1 MAVKVKPN
9 ESQEFKEFEVD
20 VEEITW
26 KKRCELNDLIVSL
39 STEDEYKTMSE
50 LSICGDIV
58 LKYTKLDEEELN
70 KYSSDEIIAI
80 ANTIFEFANKKKS

>member
-70 KYSSDEIIAI
+70 KYSSDEIVAI
-80 ANTIFEFANKKKS
+80 AKTIFEFANKKKS

>member
-70 KYSSDEIIAI
+70 NYSTDEIIAI

>member
-26 KKRCELNDLIVSL
+26 KKRCELNDLMISKGA
-39 STEDEYKTMSE
+39 D
-50 LSICGDIV
+50 GDIPSFSFWGEIV
-58 LKYTKLDEEELN
+58 LKYTKLGEEELN
-70 KYSSDEIIAI
+70 NYSTDEIIAI

>member
-70 KYSSDEIIAI
+70 KYSSDEIVGIAK
-80 ANTIFEFANKKKS
+80 TIFEFANKKKS

>member
-50 LSICGDIV
+50 LSICGEIV

-70 KYSSDEIIAI
+70 KYSTDEIISI
-80 ANTIFEFANKKKS
+80 ANAVFEEANKKK